1 MDIEAVGTRVVE
13 VRPVGRIHPAEC
25 ARSSVLPGAA
35 RDVDDFQDPD
45 RFAPVAAAEPAT
57 LDDCLPV
64 MDDPAAEMVRDL
76 EIQSRQLEV
85 RKTLA
90 LVHYVESFT
99 AEAQRQRRADGVDGR
114 DVVTVADDQGER
126 RQFWTEDELVRT
138 DEDAAI
144 MYVAQALGW
153 SEYRAGR
160 LYDSAV
166 TARSR
171 LPRVWESYRGARVST
186 LALGKV
192 AQAANKLTTQQAVDG
207 LDKRAARV
215 AARLRPG
222 ELDRWLKRFI
232 ADAEPDRH
240 AERFAEAVRHR
251 YVSVRPA
258 EEHES
263 MSILTALLPTV
274 TAQAISGKLRAMAR
288 SHVQPV
294 PHNPVV
300 AEPADPRAEAADGS
314 GNEVPADIAAAG
326 YTVSEEDWLRE
337 QVEQAF
343 ADLDEELV
351 PPPAEMRQP
360 QAYVDGDERTLGQR
374 EADLLCAWMLSA
386 EHTDALPVEAQ
397 VGLLVPLQT
406 LTEES
411 NAPGVMRD
419 RSDAVPAQVIRQLI
433 GDPANRIRWHQL
445 TTGPPR
451 DNLDDFDVLS
461 HTYSGYQVPQILR
474 EALWF
479 RDGVCQTPGCTVPA
493 ERGDIDHIMAWPHG
507 DTRAENLHVLC
518 RRHHRLKTAGH
529 QFTSR

>member
-1 MDIEAVGTRVVE
+1 
-13 VRPVGRIHPAEC
+13 
-25 ARSSVLPGAA
+25 
-35 RDVDDFQDPD
+35 
-45 RFAPVAAAEPAT
+45 
-57 LDDCLPV
+57 
-64 MDDPAAEMVRDL
+64 
-76 EIQSRQLEV
+76 
-85 RKTLA
+85 
-90 LVHYVESFT
+90 
-99 AEAQRQRRADGVDGR
+99 
-114 DVVTVADDQGER
+114 
-126 RQFWTEDELVRT
+126 
-138 DEDAAI
+138 
-144 MYVAQALGW
+144 
-153 SEYRAGR
+153 
-160 LYDSAV
+160 
-166 TARSR
+166 
-171 LPRVWESYRGARVST
+171 
-186 LALGKV
+186 
-192 AQAANKLTTQQAVDG
+192 
-207 LDKRAARV
+207 
-215 AARLRPG
+215 
-222 ELDRWLKRFI
+222 
-232 ADAEPDRH
+232 
-240 AERFAEAVRHR
+240 
-251 YVSVRPA
+251 
-258 EEHES
+258 

-397 VGLLVPLQT
+397 VGLLVSLQT